1 MKKTLQLFVLM
12 CAFVVWQGCGSKAK
26 ENANEGTAKSAE
38 ETAETEKA
46 EARAAK
52 RARIEHI
59 RIEKAEQRR
68 LAAEQRAKDA
78 ATYNNATGKVVYY
91 KAETDPSYTGGEAA
105 MMKYL
110 SDNLSYPKEAED
122 KGVEGTVWVDFVVGS
137 DGNMWDVEAT
147 DAAWED
153 VDEALK
159 NEATRVV
166 GSMPA
171 WVAGRQHGKNVN
183 TKFSIPITFRLA
195 S

>member
-12 CAFVVWQGCGSKAK
+12 CAVVVWQGCGPKASNNETASK
-26 ENANEGTAKSAE
+26 TAE
-38 ETAETEKA
+38 EIAATEKA
-46 EARAAK
+46 DARAAK
-52 RARIEHI
+52 RARIENI

-68 LAAEQRAKDA
+68 LAAETRAKDA
-78 ATYNNATGKVVYY
+78 ATYKNAAGKLVYY
-91 KAETDPSYTGGEAA
+91 KAESDPSYIGGEAA

-110 SDNLSYPKEAED
+110 SENLSYPQAAQD

-137 DGNMWDVEAT
+137 DGNIWDVEST
-147 DAAWED
+147 DVAWED
-153 VDEALK
+153 VDETLK

-183 TKFSIPITFRLA
+183 TRFSIPITFRLA
-195 S
+195 N